1 MILANPKITQM
12 TLAEELG
19 ITTRAVKKNVKE
31 LAEQGIIERVG
42 SARSGYWQ
50 VKKEISF

>member
-1 MILANPKITQM
+1 MILDNPKITQM

-31 LAEQGIIERVG
+31 LAEQRIIERVG
-42 SARSGYWQ
+42 SARNGYWQ